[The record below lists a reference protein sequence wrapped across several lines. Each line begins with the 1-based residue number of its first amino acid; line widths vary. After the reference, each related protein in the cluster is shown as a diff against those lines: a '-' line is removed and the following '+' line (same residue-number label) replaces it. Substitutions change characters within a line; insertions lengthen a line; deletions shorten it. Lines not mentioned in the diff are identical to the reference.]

1 MAETAFSLVDKL
13 VTVSL
18 KLWFSETLAQ
28 EPGADDKQVANAK
41 RRISVLNLQRN
52 ALIEEG
58 DVLIEKMMETGVAPK
73 VFHQLKDYSIVGKK
87 KD

>member
-1 MAETAFSLVDKL
+1 MAETIFSLVDKL
-13 VTVSL
+13 ITVDL

-28 EPGADDKQVANAK
+28 EPGACDKQVADAK

-58 DVLIEKMMETGVAPK
+58 DVLIEKMMESGVPPK
-73 VFHQLKDYSIVGKK
+73 VFRQLKDYSIVGKK
-87 KD
+87 